1 MVSPTFKG
9 STLEDTFKQNITRTP
24 LWSAKPVQ
32 ESPELMVDAHLAF
45 LRAGAEIILTSTY
58 VYIKTRSR
66 ELLHLNPG
74 VGTNVHERRSSRLD
88 TLPRRVSRS
97 CRSL

>member
-1 MVSPTFKG
+1 MQQPQFYERNLGSPAFKG

-32 ESPELMVDAHLAF
+32 ESPELIVGAHLAF

-58 VYIKTRSR
+58 ASKQSIP
-66 ELLHLNPG
+66 EG
-74 VGTNVHERRSSRLD
+74 SRLS
-88 TLPRRVSRS
+88 T
-97 CRSL
+97 